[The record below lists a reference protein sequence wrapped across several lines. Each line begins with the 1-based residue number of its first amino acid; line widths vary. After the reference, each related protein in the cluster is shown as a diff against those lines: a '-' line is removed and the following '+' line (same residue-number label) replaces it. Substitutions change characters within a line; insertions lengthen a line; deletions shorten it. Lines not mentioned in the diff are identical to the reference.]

1 MLYDWSLG
9 PRRNEEP
16 SAPVS
21 KLQFYVL
28 RQVAIV
34 LVVVAAGIFAI
45 IWLTKSLSLIDLVMN
60 RGLSWSLFAW
70 ITTLL
75 LPASFAVVG
84 PVSLFVAVTVVY
96 HRLSTDS
103 ELVIMQNAG
112 ISRLQ
117 MARPALLVAAAMV
130 AIGYLVSLYL
140 LPLAYRDYRDLK
152 FQVSNNYA
160 SVLIQ
165 EGVFSE
171 MLPGVTVYVR
181 ERGSDGTLMG
191 ILVHDNRDPESPV
204 TALAERGA
212 LLPGE
217 NGPRIVMVRG
227 HRQER
232 RGDRAISRLQFDRYE
247 LQFETRSKSGFGR
260 WQSPHEQFLHDLFDP
275 PEAVGG
281 RSRYHQ
287 FRMEGHDRLTAPLM
301 SLALPLVALA
311 LLLGAEFNRRGHMV
325 RILVAVALVIALEV
339 SMIGFKSLGRR
350 IPELTPLIYV
360 CPLATIS
367 VCFLSL
373 WRGPFRRWRRSVF
386 RAAAT

>member
-1 MLYDWSLG
+1 MLYDRSPG
-9 PRRNEEP
+9 PRRSEEP
-16 SAPVS
+16 FATVS
-21 KLQFYVL
+21 KLHFYVF
-28 RQVAIV
+28 RQIAVV
-34 LVVVAAGIFAI
+34 LVVVAAGVFAV

-60 RGLSWSLFAW
+60 RGLSWSMFAW

-75 LPASFAVVG
+75 LPASFSVVG
-84 PVSLFVAVTVVY
+84 PVSLFIAVTFVY
-96 HRLSTDS
+96 HRLTTDS

-112 ISRLQ
+112 IGRLAL
-117 MARPALLVAAAMV
+117 ARPALLAAGAMA

-152 FQVSNNYA
+152 FQVNHNYA
-160 SVLIQ
+160 SILIQ

-181 ERGSDGTLMG
+181 ERGDDGTLMG

-232 RGDRAISRLQFDRYE
+232 RGDQAVSRLQFDRYE
-247 LQFETRSKSGFGR
+247 LQFTARSKSGFGR

-301 SLALPLVALA
+301 NLALPLVALA
-311 LLLGAEFNRRGHMV
+311 LLLGAEFNRRGHMA
-325 RILVAVALVIALEV
+325 RILVAVAVIVALEV
-339 SMIGFKSLGRR
+339 SMMGLKSLGRR

-367 VCFLSL
+367 VCFLYL
-373 WRGPFRRWRRSVF
+373 WRGPFGLWRRLVP
-386 RAAAT
+386 RAAAS

>member
-1 MLYDWSLG
+1 M
-9 PRRNEEP
+9 
-16 SAPVS
+16 S
-21 KLQFYVL
+21 KMQFYVL
-28 RQVAIV
+28 RQI
-34 LVVVAAGIFAI
+34 VVVLATVAVGIFGI

-84 PVSLFVAVTVVY
+84 PVSLFIAIAFVY
-96 HRLSTDS
+96 HRLIVDS
-103 ELVIMQNAG
+103 ELVVMQNAG
-112 ISRLQ
+112 VSRLQ
-117 MARPALLVAAAMV
+117 LARPALLASAAMV
-130 AIGYLVSLYL
+130 GIGYLVSLYL

-152 FQVSNNYA
+152 FQVRNNYS

-165 EGVFSE
+165 EGVFSQFV
-171 MLPGVTVYVR
+171 PGVTMYVR
-181 ERGSDGTLMG
+181 KRDPDGALMG
-191 ILVHDNRDPESPV
+191 ILVHDNRQPDSAV

-212 LLPGE
+212 LLPGD
-217 NGPRIVMVRG
+217 NGPRMVMVRG

-232 RGDRAISRLQFDRYE
+232 RAGQGVSHLQFERYE
-247 LQFETRSKSGFGR
+247 LQFTTQSKSGFGR
-260 WQSPHEQFLHDLFDP
+260 WESPHEQFLNDLFDP

-325 RILVAVALVIALEV
+325 RILVAVAIVAALEV

-367 VCFLSL
+367 FCLLSL
-373 WRGPFRRWRRSVF
+373 WRGPLGLWRRVSPGM
-386 RAAAT
+386 AAPS